1 MSDPYNPGPPFRRTS
16 AYGRRKDPITG
27 ELGKFH
33 SGQDFAARAGT
44 PIPAAA
50 PGEVVYSGFN
60 ENFGNTVVV
69 RNEAGYS
76 LYAHMQEGS
85 PMPKPGQ
92 RIWPGDFIGN
102 VGSTGAR
109 STGPHLHYSVIKNE
123 KETRALGRD
132 YPNGGQLGV
141 AVNGDTNRGSVTTI
155 DPARFDTSV
164 PYLVQAAATGA
175 SGSAAPS
182 APLRG
187 LGFPSRDGIVA
198 DRFGAWTSPSANA
211 TTDQAAMTP
220 RPGGLPGMIADY
232 LRQSPDTAGDSRASG
247 VLPVAPAVPFVTA
260 DDPLSDGQPGGF
272 KDRFG
277 DWSEIRRL
285 SSRRESR

>member
-33 SGQDFAARAGT
+33 SGQDFAARPGT
-44 PIPAAA
+44 PIPAAT
-50 PGEVVYSGFN
+50 PGTVVYSGFN
-60 ENFGNTVVV
+60 DNFGNTVIV

-85 PMPKPGQ
+85 SMPKPGQ
-92 RIWPGDFIGN
+92 RVWPGDIIGN

-123 KETRALGRD
+123 DATPALGEKHR
-132 YPNGGQLGV
+132 NGGPLGV
-141 AVNGDTNRGSVTTI
+141 AVNGGTTI

-164 PYLVQAAATGA
+164 PHLVQAAA
-175 SGSAAPS
+175 AAGGPVSS

-187 LGFPSRDGIVA
+187 LGFPSRDGVVA
-198 DRFGAWTSPSANA
+198 DRYGAWNSLPGGPAAAQSA
-211 TTDQAAMTP
+211 AAP
-220 RPGGLPGMIADY
+220 QPGGLPGMIADY
-232 LRQSPDTAGDSRASG
+232 LRQSRGTAGTSQTTNG
-247 VLPVAPAVPFVTA
+247 LPAVPFVRE
-260 DDPLSDGQPGGF
+260 DDPLSEGRSASF
-272 KDRFG
+272 NDRFG
-277 DWSEIRRL
+277 DWPAIRQL
-285 SSRRESR
+285 SSHWESR

>member
-1 MSDPYNPGPPFRRTS
+1 MSDPYNPGPAFGRTS
-16 AYGRRKDPITG
+16 SYGRRKDPITD

-33 SGQDFAARAGT
+33 PGQDFAARPGT

-60 ENFGNTVVV
+60 ENFGNTVIV

-85 PMPKPGQ
+85 PMRKPGQ
-92 RIWPGDFIGN
+92 RVWPGDIIGN

-123 KETRALGRD
+123 QATQALKAHRT
-132 YPNGGQLGV
+132 GGNLGL
-141 AVNGDTNRGSVTTI
+141 AVNGDTNRGPVTTI

-175 SGSAAPS
+175 GGPAVPS

-187 LGFPSRDGIVA
+187 LGFPSRDGVVA
-198 DRFGAWTSPSANA
+198 DRFGAWNSLSGNPATAQSAA
-211 TTDQAAMTP
+211 VP

-232 LRQSPDTAGDSRASG
+232 LRQSPGTADN
-247 VLPVAPAVPFVTA
+247 LPAPGGLPAVPAVPFVAVT
-260 DDPLSDGQPGGF
+260 DPLSEGQVASF
-272 KDRFG
+272 EDRFG
-277 DWSEIRRL
+277 DWSKIRQL
-285 SSRRESR
+285 SSHRESR

>member
-1 MSDPYNPGPPFRRTS
+1 MSDPYNPRLPFRRTS

-33 SGQDFAARAGT
+33 SGQDFAAPAGT

-50 PGEVVYSGFN
+50 PGEVVYAGFN
-60 ENFGNTVVV
+60 ENFGNTVIV

-92 RIWPGDFIGN
+92 RVWPGDVIGN

-123 KETRALGRD
+123 RTTRALGQAN
-132 YPNGGQLGV
+132 PNGGRLGV
-141 AVNGDTNRGSVTTI
+141 AVNGDTNRGPVTTI
-155 DPARFDTSV
+155 DPAKFDTSA
-164 PYLVQAAATGA
+164 PYLVQATAAG
-175 SGSAAPS
+175 GPVAPL

-187 LGFPSRDGIVA
+187 LGFPSRDGVVA
-198 DRFGAWTSPSANA
+198 DRFGAWNSPPGNPAAAQSAA
-211 TTDQAAMTP
+211 TP

-232 LRQSPDTAGDSRASG
+232 LRQAPETVSNSRAPG
-247 VLPVAPAVPFVTA
+247 GLPAVPAVPFVAVT
-260 DDPLSDGQPGGF
+260 DPFSEGQVASF
-272 KDRFG
+272 DDRFG
-277 DWSEIRRL
+277 DWSKIRRL
-285 SSRRESR
+285 SSRREPR

>member
-27 ELGKFH
+27 ELGKLH
-33 SGQDFAARAGT
+33 SGQDVAARPGT
-44 PIPAAA
+44 PIPAAT
-50 PGEVVYSGFN
+50 PGTVVYPGFN
-60 ENFGNTVVV
+60 DNFGNTVIV

-85 PMPKPGQ
+85 SMPEPGQ
-92 RIWPGDFIGN
+92 RVWPGDIIGN

-123 KETRALGRD
+123 EATQALRQVD
-132 YPNGGQLGV
+132 RNGGRLGV
-141 AVNGDTNRGSVTTI
+141 AVNGDRNRGPVTTI
-155 DPARFDTSV
+155 DPAGFDTSV
-164 PYLVQAAATGA
+164 PHLVQAAAAGGPVA
-175 SGSAAPS
+175 SL

-187 LGFPSRDGIVA
+187 LGFPSRDGVVA
-198 DRFGAWTSPSANA
+198 ERYGAWNPRPGDPAAAQSATA
-211 TTDQAAMTP
+211 P

-232 LRQSPDTAGDSRASG
+232 LRQSQGTAGTSATNG
-247 VLPVAPAVPFVTA
+247 LPAVPAVPFVTA
-260 DDPLSDGQPGGF
+260 EDPLSEGRPASF

-277 DWSEIRRL
+277 DWSAIRQL
-285 SSRRESR
+285 SSRWESR